1 MNINLKPGKYVLAVS
16 GGVDSMVLLD
26 LLRGRAG
33 VRLVVAHFDHGIRPD
48 SAQDRQLVQ
57 RVAMSHNLAF
67 EFAEGHLGAG
77 TSEEV
82 AREARYKFLRQ
93 VCNKH
98 NATAIITAHHQDDLL
113 ETAVINMLRGTGW
126 RGLSSLRSRPGHE
139 LRAYSF
145 GHRPV
150 VRGRYEN
157 RAGLIRP
164 LLGYGKRDIVEYAR
178 QHRLEWREDSTNQ
191 DDSYLRNYVRH
202 NILPRMS
209 HAQQQKLLDIIVRHN
224 DLTEQ
229 IDTEINDW
237 LDKYAHDDALGGTV
251 LPRYQLIMLPQN
263 VAQEAVQQV
272 LRRSSGNS
280 LQRPLAEAALLF
292 CKVAKSGKVMQLNA
306 HWQIRA
312 MAKDVIVE
320 PRGDVVS

>member
-1 MNINLKPGKYVLAVS
+1 MNINLKPGKYILAVS

-57 RVAMSHNLAF
+57 RVAMSHNIPF
-67 EFAEGHLGAG
+67 EFAEGHLGEGA
-77 TSEEV
+77 SELV
-82 AREARYKFLRQ
+82 AREARYNFLRHM
-93 VCNKH
+93 CNKH

-126 RGLSSLRSRPGHE
+126 RGLGALRSRPG
-139 LRAYSF
+139 L
-145 GHRPV
+145 V
-150 VRGRYEN
+150 
-157 RAGLIRP
+157 RP
-164 LLGYGKRDIVEYAR
+164 LLGYCKRDIVEYAR
-178 QHRLEWREDSTNQ
+178 QQGLEWCEDSTNQ

-209 HAQQQKLLDIIVRHN
+209 HDQQKKLLDIIVRHN
-224 DLTEQ
+224 DLTDQ
-229 IDTEINDW
+229 IDTEINVW

-272 LRRSSGNS
+272 LRRCMGNS
-280 LQRPLAEAALLF
+280 LQRPLAGAALMF
-292 CKVAKSGKVMQLNA
+292 CKVAKSGKVIQLNSQ
-306 HWQIRA
+306 WQIRA
-312 MAKDVIVE
+312 TVADVIVE